1 MPIPTPQGVQVN
13 ITDTPGGTTIAVK
26 GPRGELT
33 RQFHPAVRF
42 EQDDGVITM
51 HPINENDRGSGAFH
65 GLCRALLANMVTGVS
80 EGYRRTLE
88 IQGAGYRAQQTGK
101 GITLSVGYSH
111 TVEIQPPDGIT
122 LQAETNTRLHV
133 DGIDKELVGQTAAKI
148 RKVRKPGVYTG
159 KGIRYQGEQVR
170 RKAGKGAGRR

>member
-1 MPIPTPQGVQVN
+1 MPIQTPRGVE
-13 ITDTPGGTTIAVK
+13 ISLTESPGGAIVSVK

-42 EQDDGVITM
+42 EQNDGTLTV
-51 HPINENDRGSGAFH
+51 HRVNENDRGSSAFH
-65 GLCRALLANMVTGVS
+65 GLSRALLANMITGVS
-80 EGYRRTLE
+80 DGFRRTLE
-88 IQGAGYRAQQTGK
+88 IQGAGYRAQQTGR

-122 LQAETNTRLHV
+122 LEAETNTRLHV
-133 DGIDKELVGQTAAKI
+133 DGVDKALVGQTAANI
-148 RKVRKPGVYTG
+148 RAVRKPGVYTG

>member
-1 MPIPTPQGVQVN
+1 MPIPVPGGVQV
-13 ITDTPGGTTIAVK
+13 TMTEDAQGTTIAVK

-33 RQFHPAVRF
+33 RQFHPTVRF
-42 EQDDGVITM
+42 EQEDSVITVYRKD
-51 HPINENDRGSGAFH
+51 ENDRASAAFH
-65 GLCRALLANMVTGVS
+65 GLSRALLANMVTGVS

-88 IQGAGYRAQQTGK
+88 IQGAGYRAQQTGA

-111 TVEIQPPDGIT
+111 TVEVQPPDGIT
-122 LQAETNTRLHV
+122 LEAESNTRLHV
-133 DGIDKELVGQTAAKI
+133 DGIDKELVGQVAANI